1 MNQVRRRMAVGVVWT
16 TLTRFGIKSIG
27 LISTLILAR
36 LLVPQDFGLVAM
48 ATSLMAALELT
59 TAFSFDVALI
69 RDRNAEVTHYNT
81 VWTLNILFASFV
93 AVALL
98 VLAGATANF
107 YSEPRLETVI
117 YVLAAAAFV
126 RGFENIGVVDFRKEL
141 NFQKD
146 FRLRMAQKIISF
158 AVAIPLAFALR
169 TYWALIA
176 GMLASNV
183 ALVVLSYVMHPF
195 RPRLSLDARK
205 ELFGFSKWLFA
216 NNLIAFLRHRAIDFV
231 IGRFG
236 GTRPLGLFKV
246 AYEISTLPTMEL
258 VAPINRAVFPG
269 YAKMSHDLRMLADS
283 YIEVLAFIALAAL
296 PAGFG
301 IAITADLLVPTLLG
315 PRWADAAPLVAVLAM
330 YGATMALLTNA
341 GSVFYAL
348 GRPHIVTWTGLANVV
363 TLLPALVAG
372 VYLYG
377 SLGAAWAYLG
387 HLLVFTVPLSFT
399 VVLKV
404 LQLRPSRLLAVL
416 WRPVIA
422 TAGMYLVV
430 RESSAGYRALFGVE
444 HPLGLL
450 LLEVATG
457 ALSYAVLI
465 LLLWLLADRPAGPE
479 RILLNRLPWPRSVA
493 KPVDRSSR

>member
-1 MNQVRRRMAVGVVWT
+1 MAVGVVWT
-16 TLTRFGIKSIG
+16 MLTRFGIKSIG

-48 ATSLMAALELT
+48 ATALMAALELT

-69 RDRNAEVTHYNT
+69 HNRNAEVRHYNT
-81 VWTLNILFASFV
+81 VWTLNILFATFI
-93 AVALL
+93 AVTLL
-98 VLAGATANF
+98 VLAGAMADF
-107 YSEPRLETVI
+107 YSEPRLEAVI
-117 YVLAAAAFV
+117 YAVAAGAFV

-141 NFQKD
+141 KFHKE
-146 FRLRMAQKIISF
+146 FRLRMAQKLISF

-183 ALVVLSYVMHPF
+183 ALVVLSYLMHPF
-195 RPRLSLDARK
+195 RPRLSLAARK

-216 NNLIAFLRHRAIDFV
+216 NNLIYFLRHRGIDFV

-246 AYEISTLPTMEL
+246 AFEISTLPTAEL

-269 YAKMSHDLRMLADS
+269 YAKMSHDRQLLADS

-301 IAITADLLVPTLLG
+301 IAVTAELLVPTLLG
-315 PRWADAAPLVAVLAM
+315 PNWIDATPLVAVLAM
-330 YGATMALLTNA
+330 YGATFALLTNST
-341 GSVFYAL
+341 SVFYAL
-348 GRPHIVTWTGLANVV
+348 GRPHIVTWTGLAEIG

-372 VYLYG
+372 TYFYG
-377 SLGAAWAYLG
+377 SLGAAWVYLG
-387 HLLVFTVPLSFT
+387 HLLIFNVPLSFT
-399 VVLKV
+399 VVLRV
-404 LQLRPSRLLAVL
+404 LRVPLGRLMAVL
-416 WRPVIA
+416 WRPVTA

-430 RESSAGYRALFGVE
+430 RETSGGYSALLGAE
-444 HPLGLL
+444 HPLSVLL
-450 LLEVATG
+450 LAVATG
-457 ALSYAVLI
+457 GVSYTVLI
-465 LLLWLLADRPAGPE
+465 LLLWLLSGRPEGPE
-479 RILLNRLPWPRSVA
+479 RILLNRLPWTRFVA
-493 KPVDRSSR
+493 RPVDRSSR